1 MDQQNY
7 RRRFLRVGTA
17 LRVHQSVVPFVTGG
31 TTVLLLA
38 ASLMAG
44 TAVLAQAVVDT
55 AVDTHISAH
64 PQAPVTQQAEIL
76 NTANGRTQVNIQ
88 TPSTGWTGQPLLDIF
103 ES

>member
-1 MDQQNY
+1 
-7 RRRFLRVGTA
+7 
-17 LRVHQSVVPFVTGG
+17 
-31 TTVLLLA
+31 VLLLA

-76 NTANGRTQVNIQ
+76 NTAK
-88 TPSTGWTGQPLLDIF
+88 TPPFYINEDSESMKCAPEIPLSRS
-103 ES
+103 ETHAHVK